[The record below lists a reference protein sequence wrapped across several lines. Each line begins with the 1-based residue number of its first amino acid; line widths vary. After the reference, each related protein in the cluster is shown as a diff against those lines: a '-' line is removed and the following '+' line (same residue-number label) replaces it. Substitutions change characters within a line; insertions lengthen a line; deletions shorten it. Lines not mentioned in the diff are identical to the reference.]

1 MENNSYLVDNL
12 QDKMTV
18 KYKNNQRLNYIVL

>member
-1 MENNSYLVDNL
+1 MENNSYLVDKL

-18 KYKNNQRLNYIVL
+18 KYKNNQRLNYILL